1 MYLGKLNDK
10 QKNLFLDLCIHG
22 ANSNND
28 FADDEKEM
36 VNAYC
41 TEMQIPVR
49 YTEETDLDSCI
60 DKLIQISS
68 KEEIRAILIE
78 ITALIL
84 ADDICDEQ
92 EEVFM
97 QNFIKKTGISNDEYK
112 RVSEMLARIST
123 LYKELNDFV
132 SGN

>member
-1 MYLGKLNDK
+1 MYLGRLNNE

-41 TEMQIPVR
+41 AEMQIPVR

-60 DKLIQISS
+60 DRLIQISS

-97 QNFIKKTGISNDEYK
+97 QKFIIKAGISNDEYK
-112 RVSEMLARIST
+112 RVSEMLARLST

>member
-1 MYLGKLNDK
+1 MYLGGLSIE
-10 QKNLFLDLCIHG
+10 QKNLFLDLCVHG

-41 TEMQIPVR
+41 AEMQIPVR
-49 YTEETDLDSCI
+49 YTEENDLDACLE
-60 DKLIQISS
+60 KLIKISN
-68 KEEIRAILIE
+68 EEELRAILIE

-92 EEVFM
+92 EEAFM
-97 QNFIKKTGISNDEYK
+97 QKFIQQAGITDSEYK
-112 RVSEMLARIST
+112 HVSEMLTKLSS
-123 LYKELNDFV
+123 LYKEMNAFV
-132 SGN
+132 TNA

>member
-1 MYLGKLNDK
+1 MYLGRLSPE
-10 QKNLFLDLCIHG
+10 QKNLFLDLCVHG

-41 TEMQIPVR
+41 VEMQIPVR
-49 YTEETDLDSCI
+49 YTEENDLDKCLE
-60 DKLIQISS
+60 KLIKISS
-68 KEEIRAILIE
+68 KEELRAILIE

-84 ADDICDEQ
+84 ADDICDER

-97 QNFIKKTGISNDEYK
+97 QKFIQQAGITDSEYK
-112 RVSEMLARIST
+112 RVSEMLSKLSA
-123 LYKELNDFV
+123 LYKEMNEFV
-132 SGN
+132 ANA

>member
-1 MYLGKLNDK
+1 MYLGKLNDE

-49 YTEETDLDSCI
+49 YTEENDLDSCI
-60 DKLIQISS
+60 DRLIQISS
-68 KEEIRAILIE
+68 EEEIRAILIE

-97 QNFIKKTGISNDEYK
+97 QKFIKKTGISNDEYK
-112 RVSEMLARIST
+112 RVSEMLARLST

>member
-1 MYLGKLNDK
+1 MYLGRLNDE

-22 ANSNND
+22 ANSNDD

-41 TEMQIPVR
+41 AEMQISVR

-60 DKLIQISS
+60 DRLIQISS

-97 QNFIKKTGISNDEYK
+97 QKFIIKAGISNDEYK
-112 RVSEMLARIST
+112 RVFEMLARLSM
-123 LYKELNDFV
+123 LYKELNNFV

>member
-1 MYLGKLNDK
+1 MYLGKLNNE

-28 FADDEKEM
+28 FANDEKEM

-49 YTEETDLDSCI
+49 YTEENDLDSCI
-60 DKLIQISS
+60 DRLIQISS
-68 KEEIRAILIE
+68 EEEIRAILIE

-97 QNFIKKTGISNDEYK
+97 QKFIKKTGISNNEY
-112 RVSEMLARIST
+112 RRISEMIARLST

-132 SGN
+132 FGN

>member
-1 MYLGKLNDK
+1 MYLGRLSPE

-41 TEMQIPVR
+41 AEMQIPVR
-49 YTEETDLDSCI
+49 YAEENDLDKCLE
-60 DKLIQISS
+60 KLIKISS
-68 KEEIRAILIE
+68 KEELRAILIE

-97 QNFIKKTGISNDEYK
+97 QKFIQQAGITDSEYK
-112 RVSEMLARIST
+112 RVSEMLSKLSA
-123 LYKELNDFV
+123 LYKEMNEFV
-132 SGN
+132 ANA